1 MLKFHSD
8 MAKHK
13 SQGNKSCLQYYTVLD
28 SLQVFKIGFLFEIQV
43 HSSWFSIVIFEGQ
56 TFSVKNSLSFQ

>member
-13 SQGNKSCLQYYTVLD
+13 SQGNKSCWQYYTVLA
-28 SLQVFKIGFLFEIQV
+28 SLQVFKIGFLNEIQV
-43 HSSWFSIVIFEGQ
+43 HTHHDLALYFLK
-56 TFSVKNSLSFQ
+56 VKLFL